1 MSIILPTAG
10 PIFAC
15 DVPADYA
22 GVTWPKVGMPK
33 VDGVY
38 GRNNAGRFLGRSG
51 KQLKN
56 KFVTARFSA
65 AVFDGMHGELTLGNN
80 PTLPT
85 LCIDTSAAVRRVN
98 GEPDIYWWIWDYAPP
113 SLESKG
119 FAHRLE
125 ALVERVIHLNIPTV
139 LDMPF
144 RFLRNADE
152 AEEYYRKL
160 RGHGYE
166 GMVLRGVDDRFQG
179 DKRAS
184 MANQFF
190 LRRKPWLEEDG
201 LVVGLLEGSSNTNE
215 QEINERGLA
224 FRRTHS
230 AGMVPSGMVGTIIVR
245 RPNGELANIS
255 PGRMSKDECRRQLQ
269 TQDLIGQYITYRHM
283 GTGALNTLRQAT
295 YQRTRMVED
304 MPGENHGKA

>member
-1 MSIILPTAG
+1 MTIILPTAG

-98 GEPDIYWWIWDYAPP
+98 GEPDVYWWIWDYAPP

-125 ALVERVIHLNIPTV
+125 ALIKRVIHLNIPTV

-144 RFLRNADE
+144 RFLRNAEE

>member
-1 MSIILPTAG
+1 MTIILPTAG

-125 ALVERVIHLNIPTV
+125 ALIKCVIQLNIPTV

>member
-1 MSIILPTAG
+1 MTIILPTAG

-22 GVTWPKVGMPK
+22 GVTWPKIGMPK

-65 AVFDGMHGELTLGNN
+65 DVFDGLHGELTLGNN

-98 GEPDIYWWIWDYAPP
+98 GEPDVYWWIWDYAPP

-125 ALVERVIHLNIPTV
+125 ALIKRVIQLNIPTV

-144 RFLRNADE
+144 RFLRNAEE

-160 RGHGYE
+160 RGRGYE
-166 GMVLRGVDDRFQG
+166 GMVLRGIDDRFQG

>member
-1 MSIILPTAG
+1 MTSIILPTAG
-10 PIFAC
+10 PIFAH
-15 DVPADYA
+15 DAPADYA

-56 KFVTARFSA
+56 RSVTSRFSGTA
-65 AVFDGMHGELTLGNN
+65 FDGMHGELTLGNN
-80 PTLPT
+80 PTLST
-85 LCIDTSAAVRRVN
+85 LCIDTSAAVRRIL
-98 GEPDIYWWIWDYAPP
+98 GEPDMHWWIWDYAPP

-125 ALVERVIHLNIPTV
+125 ALVTRVITLDIPAI

-144 RFLRNADE
+144 RLLRNAEE
-152 AEEYYRKL
+152 AEAYYRGL

-166 GMVLRGVDDRFQG
+166 GMVLRGVDDKFQG

-201 LVVGLLEGSSNTNE
+201 IVVGLLEGSSNTNE
-215 QEINERGLA
+215 QETNERGLS
-224 FRRTHS
+224 FRRTHA
-230 AGMVPSGMVGTIIVR
+230 AGLVPSGMVGTIIVR
-245 RPNGELANIS
+245 RPNGALANIS
-255 PGRMSKDECRRQLQ
+255 PGRMTKDECRRQLQ
-269 TQDLIGQYITYRHM
+269 TLELIGQYITYRHM

-295 YQRTRMVED
+295 YQRTRMSED
-304 MPGENHGKA
+304 MPGDGNG

>member
-1 MSIILPTAG
+1 MTSILLPTAG

-22 GVTWPKVGMPK
+22 GVTWPKIGMPK

-56 KFVTARFSA
+56 LSVTSRFSGTE
-65 AVFDGMHGELTLGNN
+65 FDGMHGELTLGSN

-85 LCIDTSAAVRRVN
+85 LCIDTSAAVRRTL
-98 GEPDIYWWIWDYAPP
+98 GEPDIHWWIWDYAPP

-119 FAHRLE
+119 FANRLE
-125 ALVERVIHLNIPTV
+125 ALVTRVITLDIPTI

-144 RFLRNADE
+144 RLLRNAEE
-152 AEEYYRKL
+152 AEAYYRSL

-166 GMVLRGVDDRFQG
+166 GMVLRGVDDKFQG

-215 QEINERGLA
+215 RETNERGLS
-224 FRRTHS
+224 FRRTHA
-230 AGMVPSGMVGTIIVR
+230 AGLVPSGMVGTIVVR
-245 RPNGELANIS
+245 RPNGAMANIS
-255 PGRMSKDECRRQLQ
+255 PGRMTKDECRRQLQ
-269 TQDLIGQYITYRHM
+269 TLELIGQYITYRHM

-295 YQRTRMVED
+295 YQRTRMAED
-304 MPGENHGKA
+304 MPGDGNG

>member
-1 MSIILPTAG
+1 MTIILPTAG

-22 GVTWPKVGMPK
+22 GVTWPKIGMPK

-125 ALVERVIHLNIPTV
+125 ALIKCVIQLNIPTV

>member
-1 MSIILPTAG
+1 MTPILLPTAG

-15 DVPADYA
+15 DAPADYA
-22 GVTWPKVGMPK
+22 GVTWPKIGMPK

-56 KFVTARFSA
+56 LSVTSRFSGN
-65 AVFDGMHGELTLGNN
+65 VFNGMHGELTLGSN
-80 PTLPT
+80 PTLHT
-85 LCIDTSAAVRRVN
+85 LCIDTSAAVRRTL
-98 GEPDIYWWIWDYAPP
+98 GEPDMHWWIWDYAPP

-119 FAHRLE
+119 FARRLE
-125 ALVERVIHLNIPTV
+125 ALLSRVIALDIPAIH
-139 LDMPF
+139 DMPF
-144 RFLRNADE
+144 RLLRNAEE
-152 AEEYYRKL
+152 AETYYLGL

-166 GMVLRGVDDRFQG
+166 GMVLRGVDDKFQG

-201 LVVGLLEGSSNTNE
+201 IVVDLLEGSSNTNE
-215 QEINERGLA
+215 QETNERGLS
-224 FRRTHS
+224 FRRTH
-230 AGMVPSGMVGTIIVR
+230 AVGMVPSGMVGTIVVR
-245 RPNGELANIS
+245 RPNGTLANIS
-255 PGRMSKDECRRQLQ
+255 PGRMTKDECRRQLQ
-269 TQDLIGQYITYRHM
+269 TRELVGQYITYRHM

-295 YQRTRMVED
+295 YQRTRMAED
-304 MPGENHGKA
+304 MPGVGNV

>member
-1 MSIILPTAG
+1 MTIILPTAG

-22 GVTWPKVGMPK
+22 GVTWPKIGMPK

-98 GEPDIYWWIWDYAPP
+98 GEPDVYWWIWDYAPP

-125 ALVERVIHLNIPTV
+125 ALIKRVIHLNIPTV

-144 RFLRNADE
+144 RFLRNAEE

-160 RGHGYE
+160 RGRGYE

-269 TQDLIGQYITYRHM
+269 TQDLVGQYITYRHM

>member
-1 MSIILPTAG
+1 MTIILPTAG

-125 ALVERVIHLNIPTV
+125 ALIKCVIQLNIPTV

-144 RFLRNADE
+144 RFLRNAEE

>member
-1 MSIILPTAG
+1 MTSILLPTAG

-15 DVPADYA
+15 DAPADYA
-22 GVTWPKVGMPK
+22 GVTWPKIGMPK

-56 KFVTARFSA
+56 RYVTSRFSGTA
-65 AVFDGMHGELTLGNN
+65 FDGMHGELTLGSN

-85 LCIDTSAAVRRVN
+85 LCIDTSAAVRRTL
-98 GEPDIYWWIWDYAPP
+98 GEPDMHWWIWDYAPP
-113 SLESKG
+113 SLESRG
-119 FAHRLE
+119 FAHRLD
-125 ALVERVIHLNIPTV
+125 ALIARVITLDIPAI

-144 RFLRNADE
+144 RLIRNAEE
-152 AEEYYRKL
+152 AEAYYRGL
-160 RGHGYE
+160 CGHGYE
-166 GMVLRGVDDRFQG
+166 GMVLRGVDDKFQG

-201 LVVGLLEGSSNTNE
+201 LVVGLLEGSTNTNE
-215 QEINERGLA
+215 QETNERGLS
-224 FRRTHS
+224 FRRTHA
-230 AGMVPSGMVGTIIVR
+230 AGLVPSGMVGTIIVR
-245 RPNGELANIS
+245 RPNGALANIS
-255 PGRMSKDECRRQLQ
+255 PGRMTKDECRRQLQ
-269 TQDLIGQYITYRHM
+269 TLELIGQCITYRHM

-304 MPGENHGKA
+304 MPGDGND

>member
-1 MSIILPTAG
+1 MTIILPTAG

-80 PTLPT
+80 PTLSA

-98 GEPDIYWWIWDYAPP
+98 GEPDVYWWIWDYAPP

-125 ALVERVIHLNIPTV
+125 ALIKCVIQLNIPTV

-160 RGHGYE
+160 RGHGHE

-295 YQRTRMVED
+295 YQRTRMDED

>member
-1 MSIILPTAG
+1 MTIILPTAG

-22 GVTWPKVGMPK
+22 GVTWPKIGMPK

-125 ALVERVIHLNIPTV
+125 ALIKCVIQLNIPTV

-144 RFLRNADE
+144 RFLRNAEE

>member
-1 MSIILPTAG
+1 
-10 PIFAC
+10 
-15 DVPADYA
+15 
-22 GVTWPKVGMPK
+22 
-33 VDGVY
+33 
-38 GRNNAGRFLGRSG
+38 
-51 KQLKN
+51 
-56 KFVTARFSA
+56 
-65 AVFDGMHGELTLGNN
+65 
-80 PTLPT
+80 
-85 LCIDTSAAVRRVN
+85 
-98 GEPDIYWWIWDYAPP
+98 
-113 SLESKG
+113 
-119 FAHRLE
+119 
-125 ALVERVIHLNIPTV
+125 
-139 LDMPF
+139 
-144 RFLRNADE
+144 
-152 AEEYYRKL
+152 
-160 RGHGYE
+160 
-166 GMVLRGVDDRFQG
+166 MVLRGIDDRFQG

-269 TQDLIGQYITYRHM
+269 TQDIIGQYITYRHM

-295 YQRTRMVED
+295 YQRTRMDED

>member
-1 MSIILPTAG
+1 MTIILPTAG

-125 ALVERVIHLNIPTV
+125 ALIKYVIQLNIPTV

>member
-1 MSIILPTAG
+1 MTIILPTAG

-98 GEPDIYWWIWDYAPP
+98 GEPDVYWWIWDYAPP

-125 ALVERVIHLNIPTV
+125 ALIKCVIQLNIPTV

>member
-1 MSIILPTAG
+1 MTIILPTAG

>member
-1 MSIILPTAG
+1 MTIILPTAG

-22 GVTWPKVGMPK
+22 GVTWPKIGMPK

-125 ALVERVIHLNIPTV
+125 ALIKCVIQLNIPTV

-144 RFLRNADE
+144 RFLRNAEE

-269 TQDLIGQYITYRHM
+269 TQDLVGQYITYRHM

>member
-1 MSIILPTAG
+1 MTSILLPTAG

-56 KFVTARFSA
+56 RSVTSRFSGTA
-65 AVFDGMHGELTLGNN
+65 FDGMHGELTLGNN
-80 PTLPT
+80 PTLST
-85 LCIDTSAAVRRVN
+85 LCIDTSAAVRRTL
-98 GEPDIYWWIWDYAPP
+98 GEPDMHWWIWDYAPP

-125 ALVERVIHLNIPTV
+125 ALVTRVITLGIPAI

-144 RFLRNADE
+144 RLLRNAEE
-152 AEEYYRKL
+152 AEAYYHGL

-166 GMVLRGVDDRFQG
+166 GMVLRGVDDKFQG

-201 LVVGLLEGSSNTNE
+201 IVVGLLEGSSNTNE
-215 QEINERGLA
+215 QETNERGLS
-224 FRRTHS
+224 FRRTHA
-230 AGMVPSGMVGTIIVR
+230 AGLVPSGMVGTIIVR
-245 RPNGELANIS
+245 RPNGALANIS
-255 PGRMSKDECRRQLQ
+255 PGRMTKDECRRQLQ
-269 TQDLIGQYITYRHM
+269 TLELIGQYITYRHM

-295 YQRTRMVED
+295 YQRTRMSED
-304 MPGENHGKA
+304 MPGDGNG